1 MTDATGASA
10 WVRRARPLLGTFVEL
25 GVAAGG
31 HGTEHAEQNERTE
44 HAMRAGFAAICEVQ
58 ACLSRFEAD
67 SDIARFHALRAG
79 NSMALREPGR
89 AVFDAAQELRD
100 ASAGLF
106 DISLGSAPYG
116 WRVEGARLHKHDA
129 AARLDLGGIAKGHA
143 VDCAVRA
150 LQAHGCTAGWVNAGG
165 DLRAFGGAD
174 VPVFLRDETTGGS
187 AQFALLGDGAFATSH
202 FAPGSRSRLA
212 GAAGAGSGSG
222 SGSGPG
228 KCSGSTPAYASVA
241 APLCLWADALTK
253 LVALSLDARH
263 PLLRRYDAV
272 AWLH

>member
-25 GVAAGG
+25 AVASDSP
-31 HGTEHAEQNERTE
+31 GTVRTE
-44 HAMRAGFAAICEVQ
+44 HALRAAFAAISEVQ
-58 ACLSRFEAD
+58 ACLSRFDAD
-67 SDIARFHALRAG
+67 SDITRFHTLRAG
-79 NSMALREPGR
+79 ASMALREPGR
-89 AVFDAAQELRD
+89 AVLDAAQQLRD

-106 DISLGSAPYG
+106 DISLGSAAFG
-116 WRVEGARLHKHDA
+116 WRFEGERLHKHDDS
-129 AARLDLGGIAKGHA
+129 ARLDLGGIAKGYA
-143 VDCAVRA
+143 VDCAVLA

-174 VPVFLRDETTGGS
+174 VPVFLRNETRGGS
-187 AQFALLGDGAFATSH
+187 APFALLGDGAFATSH

-212 GAAGAGSGSG
+212 GGAGACSGSG
-222 SGSGPG
+222 SGSHSSPGPG
-228 KCSGSTPAYASVA
+228 PGSTPAHVSVA

-253 LVALSLDARH
+253 LVARSRDAQH